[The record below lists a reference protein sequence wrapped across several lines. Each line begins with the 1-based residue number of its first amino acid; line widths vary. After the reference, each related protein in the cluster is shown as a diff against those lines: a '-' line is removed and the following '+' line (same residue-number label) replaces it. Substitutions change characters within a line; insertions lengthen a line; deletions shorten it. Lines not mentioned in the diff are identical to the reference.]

1 MGDFHYFRTHNQYLL
16 GRVNLLTA
24 KVEYLQVP
32 VQVLRT
38 ENGEERLWDKAIQND
53 VKNVDGFV
61 VCQDKRAMLSGWG
74 HVSAASPIV
83 VGDYLYMPTMVG
95 TVYVIRW
102 DAATLDESALVSIGD
117 LGPAG
122 KTWTLSS
129 LASEDGK
136 LYARTIKELI
146 CISD

>member
-1 MGDFHYFRTHNQYLL
+1 
-16 GRVNLLTA
+16 
-24 KVEYLQVP
+24 
-32 VQVLRT
+32 
-38 ENGEERLWDKAIQND
+38 
-53 VKNVDGFV
+53 
-61 VCQDKRAMLSGWG
+61 
-74 HVSAASPIV
+74 
-83 VGDYLYMPTMVG
+83 MPTMVG

-102 DAATLDESALVSIGD
+102 DAATLDESALVSISD